1 MAEMDKARREQFG
14 RVLAENTPL
23 IEGKETRKI
32 GAKIDWNT
40 SVAADI
46 CAGRV
51 VAFEPRKT
59 FYTRLLACLTT
70 RKLTGKQ

>member
-1 MAEMDKARREQFG
+1 MAEMDQARRKQFG

-32 GAKIDWNT
+32 GAKIKWDT
-40 SVAADI
+40 AVAADI

-51 VAFEPRKT
+51 VPFEPRNT
-59 FYTRLLACLTT
+59 FYTRLIACLAT
-70 RKLTGKQ
+70 RKLIRK